1 MAVFAM
7 EQCGLRRLTVAL
19 LFSLFAFCAVGHAQS
34 GNQLAPQSPR
44 LLLTAQRLRRLKRDR
59 QRQTVRW
66 VNFENRIQGV
76 ADSPERGFELAL
88 YYSITGDEARG
99 REAIAW
105 ALQHDDRR
113 QMALVLDW
121 CGPLLSDEQRKA
133 LAGRVSAPVA
143 ATTSA
148 PSILTARDA
157 LFASLASQQPVPSY
171 SDAQKKAFIADLEHG
186 AFADPQ
192 QLYAACEFLM
202 AYRMAEHADLRE
214 DAPHFFSVL
223 PTEFLLS
230 LKPDAAEHP
239 GWMAHIAAL
248 ALVSVDPNLQ
258 GSQFLQ
264 GWAMESRQMIR
275 QGSGVAY
282 ELLWADPYLPGV
294 GYQNLDPWAYDE
306 GAGRLFART
315 DWTPQACWI
324 GISDKGVQAE
334 QCPPG
339 WDRKLAKFGRLTLI
353 PAASPCTELPQ
364 RKAVEFII
372 VWKLPPRQEVMF
384 WDGREDHHAQS
395 DPAGMVHLGSN
406 VTGKVCLPRE
416 PGR

>member
-19 LFSLFAFCAVGHAQS
+19 LFSVFAYCAAAHAQS
-34 GNQLAPQSPR
+34 DYESGRQSPR
-44 LLLTAQRLRRLKRDR
+44 LLLTPQRLRRLKRDR

-66 VNFENRIQGV
+66 MNFENRIETV

-88 YYSITGDEARG
+88 YHVVTGDEARG
-99 REAIAW
+99 REAVAW

-113 QMALVLDW
+113 QIALVLDW

-133 LAGRVSAPVA
+133 LAGRASSPA
-143 ATTSA
+143 AASTS
-148 PSILTARDA
+148 PIVIARDA
-157 LFASLASQQPVPSY
+157 LFASIATYQPAPSY
-171 SDAQKKAFIADLEHG
+171 TDAQKKTFIDDLEHR
-186 AFADPQ
+186 AFTDPQ

-202 AYRMAEHADLRE
+202 AYRMAERADLRE

-239 GWMAHIAAL
+239 DWMAHIAAL
-248 ALVSVDPNLQ
+248 ALVSIDPNLQ

-275 QGSGVAY
+275 EGPGVAY

-306 GAGRLFART
+306 GAGRLFARA

-324 GISDKGVQAE
+324 AISDQGVQTE
-334 QCPPG
+334 HCPPA
-339 WDRKLAKFGRLTLI
+339 WDRKLATFGRLTLI

-364 RKAVEFII
+364 RKVAEFII
-372 VWKLPPRQEVMF
+372 VWKLPPRQDVMF
-384 WDGREDHHAQS
+384 WDGREEHRAHS

-406 VTGKVCLPRE
+406 VTGKVCMPRE